1 MKRLRNLWIAG
12 LVLLGWGCFK
22 DTSLRTNY
30 VIKPLSQTL
39 STDPY
44 EPFEGL
50 KAYAFSADTNLYTVA
65 SYEDALNGV
74 ISLKGQ
80 PSEQITTPVATS
92 EPLEREGTTGWVKL
106 SLSSPTQMIVAVD
119 PVHRLYAYT
128 QQELEVN
135 LPNLYVTLPFKIWKE
150 GTSYKDG
157 NWSFYNEFYTPPVS
171 RDCYVDAKIQLLD
184 GAEPSQISKM
194 EVYAYAADTTAWY
207 IASYDDAVS
216 GKITSKADTTDTRT
230 IPSFQGYVEEDTGLY
245 KMTVSSENLMVVVA
259 DRSDRLYAY
268 TQQTVD
274 LTQEEALTFPA
285 LVFRPWRGIW
295 IDTTDTNGWTVV
307 NPTYEPERP
316 KTQNERR

>member
-1 MKRLRNLWIAG
+1 MLTG
-12 LVLLGWGCFK
+12 LLLLGTGCSK
-22 DTSLRTNY
+22 DTSIRTNY

-44 EPFEGL
+44 ESFEGL

-74 ISLKGQ
+74 ISLKSQ
-80 PSEQITTPVATS
+80 PSEQISTPVATS
-92 EPLEREGTTGWVKL
+92 EPYEQEGVTGWVYMQ
-106 SLSSPTQMIVAVD
+106 LSSPTQMIVAVD

-135 LPNLYVTLPFKIWKE
+135 LPNLYVVLPFKLWKE

-157 NWSFYNEFYTPPVS
+157 NWSYYNENYTPPVS
-171 RDCYVDAKIQLLD
+171 RDCYVDARIQVMD
-184 GAEPSQISKM
+184 GSEPVEISKK
-194 EVYAYAADTTAWY
+194 EVYAYAADTTAWF

-230 IPSFQGYVEEDTGLY
+230 IPSFQGYADGDTGLY

-259 DRSDRLYAY
+259 DRSDRMYAY

-274 LTQEEALTFPA
+274 LEQTEAMTFPA
-285 LVFRPWRGIW
+285 LVFRPWRGVW

-307 NPTYEPERP
+307 NPTYEPEP
-316 KTQNERR
+316 SKTQKRQR